1 MANMSIMISAYFGM
15 ALFLSQFLHS
25 YYVKR
30 DPKYKGNL
38 AIGLPYF
45 NVGSVNYKYGYLTAF
60 IILFSGFF
68 ITFSLLSL
76 IPSIEGSTFGEFFI
90 SYGRNVLLALFA
102 IYLFAQVVGP
112 SASKLFIDGIAMFMV
127 MVIIYSSTKDANFS
141 SIIGPMGVIA
151 SISYALAGKWICDF
165 QRDRVRKYGVKHVY
179 FIPTFYM
186 FGSLTFNWVVGIM
199 IALTTYLG

>member
-1 MANMSIMISAYFGM
+1 MTNMPMVISAYFGA

-38 AIGLPYF
+38 AIGFPFF
-45 NVGSVNYKYGYLTAF
+45 NAGSVSYKFGYHTAF

-76 IPSIEGSTFGEFFI
+76 IPSIGSSTFGEFFS
-90 SYGRNVLLALFA
+90 SYGYYVLLTLIA
-102 IYLFAQVVGP
+102 IYSFAQVVGP
-112 SASKLFIDGIAMFMV
+112 SASRLFIDGIAMFMV

-141 SIIGPMGVIA
+141 GIVAPVGVIA
-151 SISYALAGKWICDF
+151 SISYALASKWVCDF

-199 IALTTYLG
+199 IALTAYLG